1 MQSANLF
8 NEKSGNA
15 LIVAMDHGL
24 LGVQEGFERPE
35 QTLKQVLEGSPDGIM
50 VTPNFARRFHGDVL
64 SSSFDLNVIV
74 RVDFI
79 ATSTLPGVTANLEIQ
94 TSFSDV
100 EEAKELGA
108 DAVATFLIFGRE
120 DPSIFLKN
128 VAYLGMLSK
137 EAHKCGIPL
146 VVETVLWGNKIV
158 ALGREADGHLL
169 KHACRIAFELGA
181 DIIKM
186 PYPGDREEFSE
197 IVESCPVPIMI
208 LGGPKTGSIED
219 MFRTVKDAIS
229 SGAKGIF
236 FGRNIWQYKNSI
248 NVIKAL
254 KCIIHGS
261 NSVDEAIRIMNHG
274 EGRQ

>member
-1 MQSANLF
+1 MESANLF

-50 VTPNFARRFHGDVL
+50 VTPNFARRFHDDIL
-64 SSSFDLNVIV
+64 SGPSNLKVII
-74 RVDFI
+74 RVDCI
-79 ATSTLPGVTANLEIQ
+79 ATSTLPGATANLEIQ
-94 TSFSDV
+94 THFSDV
-100 EEAKELGA
+100 EEAKQLGT
-108 DAVATFLIFGRE
+108 DAVAAFLIFGRE
-120 DPSIFLKN
+120 DSSIFLKN

-137 EAHKCGIPL
+137 EAHKCDIPL

-158 ALGREADGHLL
+158 ASGREANGQLL

-208 LGGPKTGSIED
+208 LGGPKMGCIEG

-236 FGRNIWQYKNSI
+236 FGRNIWQRKDSANI
-248 NVIKAL
+248 IQAL
-254 KCIIHGS
+254 KCIIHEGGS
-261 NSVDEAIRIMNHG
+261 VEEAIKIMEH
-274 EGRQ
+274 RKD

>member
-1 MQSANLF
+1 MQAINLF

-24 LGVQEGFERPE
+24 LGVQEGFERPK

-50 VTPNFARRFHGDVL
+50 ITPNFARHFHDDIL
-64 SSSFDLNVIV
+64 SRPSKLKIII
-74 RVDFI
+74 RVDFV

-94 TSFSDV
+94 TPFSNV

-120 DPSIFLKN
+120 DPSIFLRN
-128 VAYLGMLSK
+128 IAYLGILSK
-137 EAHKCGIPL
+137 ETHKYDIPL
-146 VVETVLWGNKIV
+146 VIETVLWGNKII
-158 ALGREADGHLL
+158 ASGKETDAHLL

-208 LGGPKTGSIED
+208 LGGPKTRLTEG
-219 MFRTVKDAIS
+219 MFRTVKDAMS

-236 FGRNIWQYKNSI
+236 FGRNIWQRKNPASI
-248 NVIKAL
+248 IQAL
-254 KCIIHGS
+254 KYIIHEGGS
-261 NSVDEAIRIMNHG
+261 VEDAIKIMDRTKEA
-274 EGRQ
+274 